1 MDKKETKLMADVVT
15 TQTIA
20 DTSGVKFTAKL
31 TNLSDGTG
39 ETLVKK
45 VDASELTFM
54 TEDGNRKI
62 AKIWWSVNTTKA
74 NASVELVWDGDTNAT
89 AILLNGQ
96 GYWDLRTA
104 GNEIINNATTPTGDV
119 LLSTRDFVVGDNYT
133 ILVEFR

>member
-1 MDKKETKLMADVVT
+1 MADIVT
-15 TQTIA
+15 TQVLS
-20 DTSGVKFTAKL
+20 DTSGVKYVAKM
-31 TNLSDGTG
+31 TNISDGSG
-39 ETLVKK
+39 ESLIKK
-45 VDASELTFM
+45 IDASTTTFM

-74 NASVELVWDGDTNAT
+74 NASVELVWDGETNAT
-89 AILLNGQ
+89 AMLLNGQ

>member
-1 MDKKETKLMADVVT
+1 MADTVT
-15 TQTIA
+15 SQTIS
-20 DTSGVKFTAKL
+20 DTSGVKFVAKL

-62 AKIWWSVNTTKA
+62 SKIWYSINTNNNKA
-74 NASVELVWDGDTNAT
+74 GVEILWDGATTAT
-89 AILLNGQ
+89 ALLLSGN

-104 GNEIINNATTPTGDV
+104 GNEVANNATTPTGDI
-119 LLSTRDFVVGDNYT
+119 LLSTKDFVTGDNYT
-133 ILVEFR
+133 IIVEFR

>member
-1 MDKKETKLMADVVT
+1 MADTVT

-20 DTSGVKFTAKL
+20 DTQGVKYVAKL

-39 ETLVKK
+39 ESLVKK

-62 AKIWWSVNTTKA
+62 AKIWYSVNVSDTKSA
-74 NASVELVWDGDTNAT
+74 VELVWDGETNSTA
-89 AILLNGQ
+89 AILSGN

-104 GNEIINNATTPTGDV
+104 GNEITNNATTPTGDV
-119 LLSTRDFVVGDNYT
+119 LLSTKNFALGDNYT
-133 ILVEFR
+133 IIVEFR